1 MKKLELLAELEAN
14 EWVAYLVGEPVLKLL
29 SQEAIDRGT
38 SEPNGDNWYQ
48 QQVCEVNGNIGEFR
62 LVNFYVHNEG
72 KEDEI
77 AFYKQSKPA
86 PTLLKEMTDAE
97 KFEEAVVDRV
107 RQMTIEKQAQ
117 SRVV

>member
-1 MKKLELLAELEAN
+1 MKKVELLAELEGN
-14 EWVAYLVGEPVLKLL
+14 DWVAYLVGEPVLKLL

-38 SEPNGDNWYQ
+38 SEPNGDNWYH

-77 AFYKQSKPA
+77 AFYKQSTPA
-86 PTLLKEMTDAE
+86 PTLLKEMTDEE
-97 KFEEAVVDRV
+97 KFDQAVTERT
-107 RQMTIEKQAQ
+107 RQMQIEKQAQ
-117 SRVV
+117 SMVI